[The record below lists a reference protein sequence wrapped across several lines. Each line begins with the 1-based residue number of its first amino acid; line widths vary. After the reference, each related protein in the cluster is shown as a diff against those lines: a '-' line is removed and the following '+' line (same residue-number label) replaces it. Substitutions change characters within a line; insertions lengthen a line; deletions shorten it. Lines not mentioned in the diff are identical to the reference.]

1 MLKENKAKVAEK
13 NSKPISAYFILP
25 VHLLLIAGAIFS
37 IAVLKQPLFFVP
49 LILLAVFL
57 VPGYFIVN
65 PNESKVLT
73 LFGDYVG
80 TAKKY
85 GFFWANPFYQ
95 KRTISLRARN
105 LDSDKI
111 KVNDSIGNPII
122 ISAVVVWQV
131 EDTAKAA
138 FEVDDYIY
146 FVKVQSESALRS
158 LAGLYPYDDFDEEEH
173 GQEEEITLRSGGEQ
187 VNEELEKELSERLDM
202 AGIKIIEARL
212 NHLAYSEEIAGAMLQ
227 RQQATAIIAA
237 RRKIVEGAVGMV
249 KMALDDLAEGEI
261 VEMDNDKKAAMV
273 SNLMVVLC
281 GDRSPTPVVNTGTLY
296 H

>member
-1 MLKENKAKVAEK
+1 MLKDNKAKVKETIK
-13 NSKPISAYFILP
+13 TPISAYFILP
-25 VHLLLIAGAIFS
+25 LHLILIAAAIAS
-37 IAVLKQPLFFVP
+37 ITILKQVALFIPLT
-49 LILLAVFL
+49 ILCIFL
-57 VPGYFIVN
+57 LRGYFIVN
-65 PNESKVLT
+65 PNESKVLI

-80 TAKKY
+80 TVKKY

-95 KRTISLRARN
+95 KRMISLRARN

-111 KVNDSIGNPII
+111 KVNDSIGNPVI

-158 LAGLYPYDDFDEEEH
+158 LAGLYPYDDFDEEEQ
-173 GQEEEITLRSGGEQ
+173 GKEQELTLRSGGEQ
-187 VNEELEKELSERLDM
+187 VNDELEKELSERLGM

-212 NHLAYSEEIAGAMLQ
+212 NHLAYAEEIAGAMLQ

-261 VEMDNDKKAAMV
+261 VEMDEDKKAAMV